1 MILQMTRASPLSFAE
16 FAILS
21 PMSKTDAHSLDPI
34 PDEQFLETHDAAE
47 GKPAGVRFLAFNTV
61 IDIEAYGETA
71 ACQTAFE
78 EVRALCR
85 LYERLFSR
93 TLPHSDIARINS
105 AHGQPVAID
114 PLTYD
119 LLERALS
126 YCAES
131 EGAFDITV
139 GPAVRLWNFHEGT
152 VPDDGALAE
161 AVREPKACFAQLAD
175 PDAAVDAGGIA
186 KGWIADALVAAMEA
200 HGLSGIIVNLGG
212 NVAVSGTKPTG
223 DPWRVGIRDPRDPS
237 QLIGAVPLV
246 AGSAVTSGVY
256 ERCFTAPD
264 GTFYHHILD
273 PRTGRPVETDVA
285 GVTVICEKSIDA
297 EGFSTTLLA
306 LGLERGL
313 ALARRHPEILQAF
326 FIAPD
331 GTITN
336 AR

>member
-47 GKPAGVRFLAFNTV
+47 GKPAGVRLAFNTV

-119 LLERALS
+119 LLE
-126 YCAES
+126 
-131 EGAFDITV
+131 EGAFLLR
-139 GPAVRLWNFHEGT
+139 GKRGRLRHYRRPG
-152 VPDDGALAE
+152 GA
-161 AVREPKACFAQLAD
+161 
-175 PDAAVDAGGIA
+175 
-186 KGWIADALVAAMEA
+186 
-200 HGLSGIIVNLGG
+200 
-212 NVAVSGTKPTG
+212 
-223 DPWRVGIRDPRDPS
+223 
-237 QLIGAVPLV
+237 
-246 AGSAVTSGVY
+246 
-256 ERCFTAPD
+256 
-264 GTFYHHILD
+264 
-273 PRTGRPVETDVA
+273 PVE
-285 GVTVICEKSIDA
+285 
-297 EGFSTTLLA
+297 FS
-306 LGLERGL
+306 RGHG
-313 ALARRHPEILQAF
+313 AR
-326 FIAPD
+326 
-331 GTITN
+331 
-336 AR
+336 